1 MSKAISY
8 FDWEMNFRK
17 KALKSLNSENE
28 TMRITYKENVNSLGI
43 SDNEFKDFMKKWKN
57 ENL

>member
-17 KALKSLNSENE
+17 KALKSHNSENE
-28 TMRITYKENVNSLGI
+28 TQRMRSKEDINSLGF